1 MSAAQPTERT
11 VNLAVI
17 GLGKLGSPLAAVLAG
32 TGHRVIGVD
41 VDPALV
47 AAINAGRAPVREPG
61 LQEAIARAGPRL
73 SATTDFGTAI
83 RGTDV
88 SFVIVPTPS
97 GPDGVFTNRWVLDAV
112 DEIGRAL
119 RETERYHVVNI
130 TSTVMPGSTGGPIR
144 AALEEASGRRVG
156 ETVGLT
162 YNPEFIALGSVVRD
176 LLHPDMVLIGESD
189 PRAGDV
195 LERLYRGMLG
205 AEKPVQRMNWV
216 NAEIAKISVN
226 TFVTTRISYANM
238 LAELCEK
245 LPGADVEVVTAALG
259 KDSRIGPKY
268 LKGALGYGGPCFP
281 RDNVAW
287 AALARSLGTGAEIAA
302 ATDAVNRRQVERV
315 VALVR
320 RLREPPDASV
330 ALLGM
335 AYKPGT
341 PVIEQSQGVMIAER
355 LTEAGYRV
363 LLSDPL
369 ALENTAAALGEG
381 VVAVSD
387 PASAVAHADVVVIAA
402 PMPAYAALR
411 AEHFASRSERKTV
424 IDCWRILDP
433 GVAAVADVIEI
444 GRGPA
449 MPEPQSAIRQNSV
462 EPARLRAL
470 PR

>member
-1 MSAAQPTERT
+1 MD
-11 VNLAVI
+11 LAVI
-17 GLGKLGSPLAAVLAG
+17 GLGKLGSPLAAVLASV
-32 TGHRVIGVD
+32 GHRVIGVD
-41 VDPALV
+41 VNPTFV
-47 AAINAGRAPVREPG
+47 EAINAGRAPVSEPG
-61 LQEAIARAGPRL
+61 LQRVIEEAGARL
-73 SATTDFGTAI
+73 SATADFNAAIQSTDI
-83 RGTDV
+83 

-112 DEIGRAL
+112 RAIGTAL
-119 RETERYHVVNI
+119 RGTERYHVVNI

-144 AALEEASGRRVG
+144 AALEQASGRRVG
-156 ETVGLT
+156 EAVGLA

-189 PRAGDV
+189 PRAGAM
-195 LERLYRGMLG
+195 LESLYRGIVG
-205 AEKPVQRMNWV
+205 EAKPIQRMNWV

-226 TFVTTRISYANM
+226 TFVTTKISYANM

-245 LPGADVEVVTAALG
+245 LPGADVEVVTEALG

-287 AALARSLGTGAEIAA
+287 AALARSLGAGAEIAA
-302 ATDAVNRRQVERV
+302 ATDAVNRRQVDRV

-320 RLREPPDASV
+320 AARPPEASV
-330 ALLGM
+330 AVLGM

-381 VVAVSD
+381 AVAVSD
-387 PASAVAHADVVVIAA
+387 PASAIAHADVVVIAA
-402 PMPAYAALR
+402 PMPAYAALSAGQFAGR
-411 AEHFASRSERKTV
+411 AARKTV
-424 IDCWRILDP
+424 IDCWRILAP
-433 GVAAVADVIEI
+433 EIAAVADVIEI
-444 GRGPA
+444 GRALAPPERESPFDQAPTGP
-449 MPEPQSAIRQNSV
+449 SL
-462 EPARLRAL
+462 LRV
-470 PR
+470 RSR

>member
-1 MSAAQPTERT
+1 MD
-11 VNLAVI
+11 LAVI
-17 GLGKLGSPLAAVLAG
+17 GLGKLGSPLAAVLAAA
-32 TGHRVIGVD
+32 GHRVIGVD
-41 VDPALV
+41 VNPTFVD
-47 AAINAGRAPVREPG
+47 AINAGHAPVTEPG
-61 LQEAIARAGPRL
+61 LQEAIEKAGSRL
-73 SATTDFGTAI
+73 SATVDFTAAI
-83 RGTDV
+83 PGTDV

-97 GPDGVFTNRWVLDAV
+97 GADGVFTNRWVLDAV
-112 DEIGRAL
+112 REIGAAL
-119 RETERYHVVNI
+119 RKTDRYHVVNI

-144 AALEEASGRRVG
+144 AALEEASFRRVG
-156 ETVGLT
+156 ETIGLT

-189 PRAGDV
+189 PRAGAM
-195 LERLYRGMLG
+195 LESLYRGLVG
-205 AEKPVQRMNWV
+205 EAKPIQRMNWV

-226 TFVTTRISYANM
+226 TFVTTKISYANM

-245 LPGADVEVVTAALG
+245 LPGADVEVVTDALG

-287 AALARSLGTGAEIAA
+287 SALARSLGAGAEIAQ

-315 VALVR
+315 VALVGAAC
-320 RLREPPDASV
+320 PPEASIAV
-330 ALLGM
+330 LGM

-369 ALENTAAALGEG
+369 ALDHTAAALGEG
-381 VVAVSD
+381 AVAVSD
-387 PASAVAHADVVVIAA
+387 PASAIAHADVVVIAA

-411 AEHFASRSERKTV
+411 AEHFADKARRKTV
-424 IDCWRILDP
+424 IDCWRILDR
-433 GVAAVADVIEI
+433 GISEVADMIEI
-444 GRGPA
+444 GRAPA
-449 MPEPQSAIRQNSV
+449 SRASVGLERNAPE
-462 EPARLRAL
+462 EPARLRAI
-470 PR
+470 PG

>member
-1 MSAAQPTERT
+1 MD
-11 VNLAVI
+11 LAVI
-17 GLGKLGSPLAAVLAG
+17 GLGKLGSPLAAVLASV
-32 TGHRVIGVD
+32 GHRVIGVD
-41 VDPALV
+41 VNPTFV
-47 AAINAGRAPVREPG
+47 EAINAGRAPVSEPG
-61 LQEAIARAGPRL
+61 LQQIIEKAGARL
-73 SATTDFGTAI
+73 SATTDFNAAI
-83 RGTDV
+83 QRTDI

-97 GPDGVFTNRWVLDAV
+97 GPDGVFTNRWVLDAIRA
-112 DEIGRAL
+112 IGTAL
-119 RETERYHVVNI
+119 RGTERYHVVNI

-144 AALEEASGRRVG
+144 DALEQASGRRVG
-156 ETVGLT
+156 EAVGLT

-189 PRAGDV
+189 PRAGAV
-195 LERLYRGMLG
+195 LESLYRGIG
-205 AEKPVQRMNWV
+205 GEAKPIQRMNWV

-226 TFVTTRISYANM
+226 TFVTTKISYANM

-245 LPGADVEVVTAALG
+245 LPGADVEVVTEALG

-287 AALARSLGTGAEIAA
+287 AALARSLGAGAEIAA
-302 ATDAVNRRQVERV
+302 ATDAVNRRQVDRV

-320 RLREPPDASV
+320 AARPPEASV
-330 ALLGM
+330 AVLGM

-381 VVAVSD
+381 AVAVSD
-387 PASAVAHADVVVIAA
+387 PASAIAHADVVVIAA
-402 PMPAYAALR
+402 PMPAYAALGAGQFTGR
-411 AEHFASRSERKTV
+411 AARKTV
-424 IDCWRILDP
+424 IDCWRILAP
-433 GVAAVADVIEI
+433 EIAAVADVIEI
-444 GRGPA
+444 GRGSA
-449 MPEPQSAIRQNSV
+449 QPERESPFDQAPT
-462 EPARLRAL
+462 EPSLLRV
-470 PR
+470 RSR

>member
-1 MSAAQPTERT
+1 MNK
-11 VNLAVI
+11 VMDLAVI
-17 GLGKLGSPLAAVLAG
+17 GLGKLGSPLAAVLASV
-32 TGHRVIGVD
+32 GHRVIGVD
-41 VDPALV
+41 VNPTFV
-47 AAINAGRAPVREPG
+47 EAINAGRAPVSEPG
-61 LQEAIARAGPRL
+61 LQEAIDQAGSRL
-73 SATTDFGTAI
+73 SATVDFDAAI

-112 DEIGRAL
+112 RAIGAAL
-119 RETERYHVVNI
+119 RGTERYHVVNI

-156 ETVGLT
+156 AGVGLT

-189 PRAGDV
+189 PRAGAV
-195 LERLYRGMLG
+195 MEGLYRAIVG
-205 AEKPVQRMNWV
+205 AEKPIQRMNWV

-226 TFVTTRISYANM
+226 TFVTTKISYANM

-245 LPGADVEVVTAALG
+245 LPGADVEVVTEALG

-287 AALARSLGTGAEIAA
+287 AALARSLGAGAEIAA
-302 ATDAVNRRQVERV
+302 ATDTVNRRQVERV
-315 VALVR
+315 VAIVR
-320 RLREPPDASV
+320 AARPPEASV
-330 ALLGM
+330 AVLGM

-387 PASAVAHADVVVIAA
+387 PASAIAHADVVIIAA
-402 PMPAYAALR
+402 PMPTYSTLR
-411 AEHFASRSERKTV
+411 ADHFAQRTGRKAV
-424 IDCWRILDP
+424 IDCWRILDA
-433 GVAAVADVIEI
+433 GIAAVADVIEI
-444 GRGPA
+444 GRAPA
-449 MPEPQSAIRQNSV
+449 RAEGLSPASCADEEPT
-462 EPARLRAL
+462 RLRAR

>member
-1 MSAAQPTERT
+1 
-11 VNLAVI
+11 
-17 GLGKLGSPLAAVLAG
+17 
-32 TGHRVIGVD
+32 
-41 VDPALV
+41 
-47 AAINAGRAPVREPG
+47 
-61 LQEAIARAGPRL
+61 
-73 SATTDFGTAI
+73 
-83 RGTDV
+83 
-88 SFVIVPTPS
+88 
-97 GPDGVFTNRWVLDAV
+97 
-112 DEIGRAL
+112 
-119 RETERYHVVNI
+119 VNI

-156 ETVGLT
+156 KTIGLT

-176 LLHPDMVLIGESD
+176 LSHPDMVLIGESD
-189 PRAGDV
+189 PRAGAM
-195 LERLYRGMLG
+195 LESLYRGLVG
-205 AEKPVQRMNWV
+205 EAKTIQRMNWV

-226 TFVTTRISYANM
+226 TFVTTKISYANM

-245 LPGADVEVVTAALG
+245 LPGADVEVVTDALG

-287 AALARSLGTGAEIAA
+287 SALARSLGAGAEIAQ

-320 RLREPPDASV
+320 ASRPPEASV
-330 ALLGM
+330 AVLGM

-369 ALENTAAALGEG
+369 ALEHTAAALGEG
-381 VVAVSD
+381 AVAVSD
-387 PASAVAHADVVVIAA
+387 PASAIAHADVVVIAA

-411 AEHFASRSERKTV
+411 AEHFATRGARKTV
-424 IDCWRILDP
+424 IDCWRILDS
-433 GVAAVADVIEI
+433 GIADVAQVTAI

-449 MPEPQSAIRQNSV
+449 GQGGAAAEGDMPEEPVRFRQVS
-462 EPARLRAL
+462 R
-470 PR
+470 